1 MHLWTYKLYALIRL
15 FTYSLIH
22 LFTYYQSNKEVI
34 RMAKLQLKF
43 VDGVLAAIILVS
55 MLSWWD

>member
-1 MHLWTYKLYALIRL
+1 MRL
-15 FTYSLIH
+15 FACLPIH

-34 RMAKLQLKF
+34 SMAKLQLKF

>member
-1 MHLWTYKLYALIRL
+1 MNFTRL
-15 FTYSLIH
+15 FACSPIH
-22 LFTYYQSNKEVI
+22 LFTYSPIHLLLDFKKEVM

-43 VDGVLAAIILVS
+43 VDGVLAAIILLS